1 MILVDK
7 VSVLKTEKDF
17 YTIAHFSGVP
27 KALRTSDIFDS
38 YEESQITKEHIRGRR
53 FVNKYGEEVVI
64 GWSKDVED
72 TLGLPFEVFDN
83 YRSSYELEKAL
94 ESLKTTIKSSLAAN
108 DILRSRIDIVKI
120 HRDNILKRFYS
131 LNFWQRL
138 KFLFFKT
145 FTD

>member
-7 VSVLKTEKDF
+7 VSVLKIEKDF
-17 YTIAHFSGVP
+17 HTIKNYAGMP
-27 KALRTSDIFDS
+27 KMFRTHKYFDTD
-38 YEESQITKEHIRGRR
+38 EEMKVTREHIHGRR

-72 TLGLPFEVFDN
+72 ALGLPFEVFDN